1 MRVHISFFYGKF
13 KFTAFHSGLNVDILL
28 LCEWKENKD
37 IHYFP
42 EILSCD
48 EKVMS
53 CVGSFFFSSFLLP
66 QPLLDFF
73 LTLSYESEW
82 VYHS

>member
-53 CVGSFFFSSFLLP
+53 CVGSFFFPLSSFHNP
-66 QPLLDFF
+66 YWIFF

>member
-1 MRVHISFFYGKF
+1 MRVHVSFFYGKF

-73 LTLSYESEW
+73 FNTI
-82 VYHS
+82 V